1 MRSTKSAEDATDEM
15 EMANVVIAT
24 AKKTLITQV
33 VKKNVMENV
42 IPLVLSLKHVVS
54 GLNPSLAWKR
64 GMPPVLC
71 CPIKIPPFFVL
82 SY

>member
-42 IPLVLSLKHVVS
+42 IPLVLSLKHMVS
-54 GLNPSLAWKR
+54 GLNLSLA
-64 GMPPVLC
+64 
-71 CPIKIPPFFVL
+71 
-82 SY
+82 